1 MRIWSIHPKYLD
13 SRGLV
18 ALWRESLLAKTVLEG
33 KTSGYRNHPQL
44 DRFKTSLNPNVAINQ
59 YLSTI
64 YDEALYRNFTFDS
77 GKFSKSLISLSLT
90 VTEGQLMYEFT
101 HLLGKLKSRDVEL
114 YERLKSTN
122 SIIPH
127 PLFKV
132 VKGEIEKWEIVKH

>member
-44 DRFKTSLNPNVAINQ
+44 DRFKTSLNPNEAINQ
-59 YLSTI
+59 YLSTV